1 MTSSVSDSTDRLP
14 FSKVTVHPLALLSV
28 VDHYNRV
35 NKDVAP
41 RRVVGVLLGSI
52 SHGVVDVLNCYAVP
66 FEEDGDVWFLDH
78 NFHETMARMCRKVNA
93 KEVVVGW
100 YSTGPKIRSVDMQI
114 NDLMSKYT
122 PNPVFLVVD
131 VNPQNEQLSLPMEAF
146 VAVEELNDAEPRGD
160 ANKAG
165 PDSRMKFSHLPFD
178 VASLEAED
186 IGVEHL
192 LRDIPGRVGP
202 GSISERIAQKER
214 ALRSLQSKLLE
225 VKAYL
230 VNVVEGRIPPN
241 QKVLESIQDMFNMLP
256 KISDAR
262 QYTRSF
268 AVESN
273 DMLSVVYL
281 GALTRVVI
289 ALHELILN
297 KYEFHDAEL
306 KLEQA
311 AKKKAEEASKP
322 KNSEDEQ
329 KVSKD
334 DKDKKDK
341 DGKDD
346 DDTKMK

>member
-1 MTSSVSDSTDRLP
+1 MDSSESDTVKRLP
-14 FSKVTVHPLALLSV
+14 FSRVTVHPLALLSV

-41 RRVVGVLLGSI
+41 RRVVGILLGSI
-52 SHGVVDVLNCYAVP
+52 AHGVVDVLNCYAVP

-93 KEVVVGW
+93 KETVVGW

-114 NDLMSKYT
+114 NELISQYT

-131 VNPQNEQLSLPMEAF
+131 VNPQNEQLALPMEAF
-146 VAVEELNDAEPRGD
+146 VAVEELNAVEPRD
-160 ANKAG
+160 EANKIE
-165 PDSRMKFSHLPFD
+165 PDSRMKFSHLPYD
-178 VASLEAED
+178 VATLEAED

-192 LRDIPGRVGP
+192 LRDIPDRVGQ
-202 GSISERIAQKER
+202 GTISERIAHKER
-214 ALRSLQSKLLE
+214 ALRSLQGKLLE

-230 VNVVEGRIPPN
+230 VNVVEGRLPPN
-241 QKVLESIQDMFNMLP
+241 QKVLDSIQDMFNMLP
-256 KISDAR
+256 KVSDAR

-273 DMLSVVYL
+273 DMLSAVYL

-297 KYEFHDAEL
+297 KYEYHDAER
-306 KLEQA
+306 KLD
-311 AKKKAEEASKP
+311 EASK
-322 KNSEDEQ
+322 KKTTDTDSKSAEKEEKDGDKKSE
-329 KVSKD
+329 
-334 DKDKKDK
+334 KDKNA
-341 DGKDD
+341 D